1 MKIEMEKSVNSVI
14 SKLKVLS
21 KIQSGQ
27 KLLMDDNNF
36 TVIEKK
42 YHWERFIKWWLGENR
57 HATTNKLD
65 SFYMEIN
72 QIVTRMIENY
82 DDSKDKMIL
91 ERLKNELGGALTGLA
106 NLINTYQHDQN
117 VTSRLETVS
126 ENLTLEM
133 NKISEF
139 LKQENGTNGFTSF

>member
-1 MKIEMEKSVNSVI
+1 MEKSVNSVI

-21 KIQSGQ
+21 KVQSGQ

-57 HATTNKLD
+57 YATTNKLD
-65 SFYMEIN
+65 GFYMEIN
-72 QIVTRMIENY
+72 QLVTRMIENY
-82 DDSKDKMIL
+82 DDSKDKMVL
-91 ERLKNELGGALTGLA
+91 ERLKNELAGSLNGLS
-106 NLINTYQHDQN
+106 NLVNTYQHDQT
-117 VTSRLETVS
+117 VTSKLETVS

-133 NKISEF
+133 KKIDEF
-139 LKQENGTNGFTSF
+139 LKRDDQTNGFASF